1 MCTWYFYDADCK
13 LDIPAQICTSLWFK
27 LHFLLYLLF
36 FFLIFSHQDKFLIRE
51 NLLHIKPDSDSDGVV
66 YHRVYDNLEFCHR
79 YLIHQFKYLF
89 ERESRWREQK
99 TRRLFFLFPLVL
111 LVSSGIQSRI
121 VWEVFNSVT
130 QFYVFCQTR
139 ERSHIWIRKQKGIN
153 NRLITSFSQII
164 DICF

>member
-36 FFLIFSHQDKFLIRE
+36 FFLIFSRQDKFLIRE

-66 YHRVYDNLEFCHR
+66 YHRVYDNLEFCHG
-79 YLIHQFKYLF
+79 YLIHQFKYLSNASPDDG
-89 ERESRWREQK
+89 SRKHEGF
-99 TRRLFFLFPLVL
+99 FFLFPLVL

-130 QFYVFCQTR
+130 QFYVFCQH
-139 ERSHIWIRKQKGIN
+139 ESAV
-153 NRLITSFSQII
+153 TSG
-164 DICF
+164 